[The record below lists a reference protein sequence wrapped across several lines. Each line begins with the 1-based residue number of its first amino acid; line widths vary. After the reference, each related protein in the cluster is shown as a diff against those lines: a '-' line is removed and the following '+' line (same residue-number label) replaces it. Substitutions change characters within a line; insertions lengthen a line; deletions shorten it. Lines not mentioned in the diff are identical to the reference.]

1 MHLIIIIGVVSLA
14 CLLRISWFPS
24 QGSWSERWQKA
35 VLLFILP
42 PLLILMSVIAI
53 LFMGPQGK
61 MIGLSTDWFSY
72 LITICWLILAIIM
85 VIRLGSE
92 GKQFKSEIN
101 TYPSQ
106 KLSGYSMRILDNPL
120 LFCAQIGFWQ
130 PQLVVSKGLIK
141 LLPKEHLEA
150 VLAHEQAHLFYRD
163 TFWFFWLGWLRKITF
178 WLPNTELLWQE
189 ILTLREIRA
198 DSWAAQKVDP
208 LVLAE
213 ALLKVISSPLMV
225 AENLSAAFSNPVPKN
240 RLQERIDALI
250 DDSES
255 DSGLN
260 LWLYAGIVLSLF
272 PLILIPF
279 HN

>member
-1 MHLIIIIGVVSLA
+1 MHLIMIFGVVSLA
-14 CLLRISWFPS
+14 CLLRIIWLP
-24 QGSWSERWQKA
+24 GKGDWLERWQKA
-35 VLLFILP
+35 LLLFLLP
-42 PLLILMSVIAI
+42 PLLILMSAIAI
-53 LFMGPQGK
+53 LLMGPQGK

-72 LITICWLILAIIM
+72 LITFCWLLLAII
-85 VIRLGSE
+85 VAVKLGVE
-92 GKQFKSEIN
+92 GKQFKSKIN
-101 TYPSQ
+101 SYPFQ
-106 KLSGYSMRILDNPL
+106 KLSGYSIRLLDSPL

-130 PQLVVSKGLIK
+130 PQLLVSKGLIK
-141 LLPKEHLEA
+141 FLPTEHLEA

-225 AENLSAAFSNPVPKN
+225 LENFGAAFSNPVPKN
-240 RLQERIDALI
+240 RLEERIDALI
-250 DDSES
+250 GTPKST
-255 DSGLN
+255 SGFN
-260 LWLYAGIVLSLF
+260 FWIYAGVILSLF

-279 HN
+279 HS